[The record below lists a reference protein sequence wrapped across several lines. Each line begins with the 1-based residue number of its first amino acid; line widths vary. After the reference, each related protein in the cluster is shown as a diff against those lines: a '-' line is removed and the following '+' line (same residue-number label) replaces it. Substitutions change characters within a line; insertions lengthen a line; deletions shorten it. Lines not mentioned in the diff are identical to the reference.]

1 MSAPS
6 FNAGSAYATIRPE
19 LAKDFH
25 QRVKAMVEKKQIST
39 TVRVD
44 PKLGPTS
51 EFKKKLTAA
60 MAKTTGNVKVTPT
73 LAGVPDFKR
82 ELKTAV
88 AAIDQQVKIT
98 PTLGPMNAFKQEL
111 RAKSATL
118 PNLNVGVDLDFTR
131 ARQQLA
137 TFRAQVAATPLALN
151 VNVDTSAAV
160 AQLMALRTLAHSI
173 DLGSVGAGSIGGGAG
188 RGSSRNNGGMIRQIR
203 VQMDVDRASVA
214 RAEAELAQAT
224 SRMQQAYRQQ
234 GDAADRV
241 RLAQQ
246 RLNDVNARANATA
259 SQRLAATQALARAQ
273 RNLADRQGDVARGLG
288 RQADAHRRLT
298 QAQNDQNSLSRLVR
312 AGLAGLATSAMNAGN
327 SLAGMVSPAGLAV
340 GALVGLAAVSLVPLI
355 GQLTQALGVVSLL
368 PAAGAAAAAS
378 LATIVIGG
386 WGIGDAFKAAAES
399 AKATSKEA
407 EQSAKAQR
415 AAARQVEDAER
426 AVGDARENAAQTA
439 KDGARQIQQAER
451 QVQDAQKRSKD
462 AQEDLTRA
470 RKDALEQIED
480 LNLAL
485 KGSAID
491 EEDALIAV
499 ERARE
504 RLRDLGK
511 DGEPVSALDVR
522 EAQNNVRG
530 ALQRLDEVRERNVD
544 LRNETTEAN
553 KAGVEGSQQVVT
565 AKEAVADATRA
576 EADAQENLQHTHE
589 QVARSNTQA
598 QRQIEDA
605 LRRVA
610 DAQEAQVE
618 AMDTSAESVDKFAEA
633 MANLSPNAQD
643 FVNKVRDMGAAWT
656 DVRKQIQDSLFAG
669 LGTSIQELGNTYL
682 PTLRIGLGGIAT
694 EINGGLTRA
703 IADLNSES
711 TKLDWSHILENTRQ
725 AIGPF
730 MDGISSLAGALT
742 NIAKVGSEFLPA
754 GAQSFAETMQ
764 RFEDWTESPEGQ
776 QKIRDFMQDSIDS
789 MRQLKDLFV
798 EVGRVIGGLFSTSEE
813 NGKSMLE
820 SMTEQLR
827 EWADWIRDNP
837 DRMQQ
842 FWDDAQ
848 QTAKDMLA
856 LVGKAIEL
864 ADKVAALTGN
874 RFGLTNGKSGQVDEN
889 GNPVASDGETGVIG
903 RTWFFPGVK
912 EDSWFGRLLGGGGNE
927 DGNSEGT
934 SGGGWTGPE
943 GGTPLSGA
951 GLQSDLQ
958 NQLNTGNVQGGSF
971 LGQLGDPEVWGQK
984 WTTFSD
990 SVSKGWNEKVWP
1002 SLQGTKDKAWE
1013 IGQGFV
1019 DDVQTKA
1026 GNAWNGLRTGV
1037 SDGWTS
1043 IQGVWQ
1049 TLRTEGLG
1057 GLANDFVSKI
1067 TNGSVTSWQDLPS
1080 SIMSGV
1086 GDIIN
1091 THFPGLSNG
1100 LSTLQGWFQTGVDA
1114 IGRLWDGLREK
1125 LRGPINFVI
1134 REVYNNGIAKFW
1146 NMVGPKIGLG
1156 TLDPITEIPAFAT
1169 GGTVDG
1175 VMSGYSPGV
1184 DDRIIAV
1191 GGGEAVMRPEW
1202 TRAVGPDYVDAANAA
1217 ARAGGVNGVRQFLG
1231 AYADGGTVMPGAQIT
1246 SGIQQSMWDRIRE
1259 QFPDIFLTSA
1269 TRYADVGSGFDFHMG
1284 EQAIDVDGPNKQGYA
1299 DWIAEAFPNAL
1310 ELFWDPGPNID
1321 NGQPT
1326 GAIGG
1331 HSDHVHWAMDAPVG
1345 EVDPSFMDRVW
1356 GGIKKVG
1363 SAISNKFR
1371 NMAADL
1377 FEKPL
1382 NALGGIIP
1390 DQFEGLGDFG
1400 RIPKQL
1406 YNTVKD
1412 KLIGFVRGKATEKDG
1427 ESGSSAA
1434 LGDFGGNS
1442 MDYAKAIVD
1451 AAKERGLGQEGAK
1464 VGLMTALTES
1474 NLKMWANNAVPESLN
1489 YPHDAIGSDHD
1500 SVGLFQQRPGWGTVE
1515 QRMNAKASAGMFYDA
1530 LSRVQGWQTMP
1541 PHVAAQAVQRSAF
1554 SDGSN
1559 YAAYAGQADQLV
1571 AQLYDAGG
1579 IIEPGKVAVNLSG
1592 KPEAVFTND
1601 EWKMLQDFAA
1611 LVGRPD
1617 FIEALQASAQGPVE
1631 QVDGYTSQGN
1641 TTLPDGTTSPYGTG
1655 AGTTGEN
1662 GYTLPTGDLK
1672 KDLQSFDAQAGG
1684 SGGVRGVVSDA
1695 TRKLNALLPGV
1706 KALLPAQ
1713 YQHLVSDK
1721 LPDIAGMLPGEGAGA
1736 SFTDAN
1742 PELPWY
1748 LTADPAGSLAG
1759 RAGNLA
1765 QSQLQGWGEYFK
1777 SSWPEMLET
1786 AVGLAGV
1793 GALNGGGMTINGN
1806 VGRDCC
1812 TIR

>member
-1 MSAPS
+1 MAEA
-6 FNAGSAYATIRPE
+6 FNAGSAFATIRPE

-98 PTLGPMNAFKQEL
+98 PTLGPMTAFKQEL

-118 PNLNVGVDLDFTR
+118 PNLKVGVDLDFTR

-610 DAQEAQVE
+610 DAQEAQAE

-1202 TRAVGPDYVDAANAA
+1202 TKAVGKDFVDQANAVARGQGVEGVRKFMGGFSNGGVVESIVKLVNKNFPMMSITSTHRSTNDLHGQGKAVDFSNGTDTTPEMQDAARFFHDNYGSRLAELIHYPLNGWQNIDEGQPFNFGEPTNSQHRNHVHVAA
-1217 ARAGGVNGVRQFLG
+1217 HEPLVPMSEEEKGFFAKIAGAVGGVV
-1231 AYADGGTVMPGAQIT
+1231 
-1246 SGIQQSMWDRIRE
+1246 S
-1259 QFPDIFLTSA
+1259 
-1269 TRYADVGSGFDFHMG
+1269 
-1284 EQAIDVDGPNKQGYA
+1284 
-1299 DWIAEAFPNAL
+1299 
-1310 ELFWDPGPNID
+1310 
-1321 NGQPT
+1321 
-1326 GAIGG
+1326 
-1331 HSDHVHWAMDAPVG
+1331 
-1345 EVDPSFMDRVW
+1345 RV
-1356 GGIKKVG
+1356 
-1363 SAISNKFR
+1363 SNVFR

-1382 NALGGIIP
+1382 NGLGSLIP
-1390 DQFEGLGDFG
+1390 DQFEGIGDFG
-1400 RIPKQL
+1400 RIPKAL
-1406 YNTVKD
+1406 YNTMKD
-1412 KLIGFVRGKATEKDG
+1412 KLINFVRGKATEKDG
-1427 ESGSSAA
+1427 SEGGNTPFDISAGAEQWRDTVLKALEMTGHDASEADIVLKQIQIESGGNPNAINDWDINAQNGTPSKGLIQTIDPTFQAYRDPSLPDNPYDPLANIVA
-1434 LGDFGGNS
+1434 GIRYADATYGDIKNIWP
-1442 MDYAKAIVD
+1442 K
-1451 AAKERGLGQEGAK
+1451 
-1464 VGLMTALTES
+1464 
-1474 NLKMWANNAVPESLN
+1474 
-1489 YPHDAIGSDHD
+1489 
-1500 SVGLFQQRPGWGTVE
+1500 
-1515 QRMNAKASAGMFYDA
+1515 
-1530 LSRVQGWQTMP
+1530 TM
-1541 PHVAAQAVQRSAF
+1541 
-1554 SDGSN
+1554 G
-1559 YAAYAGQADQLV
+1559 
-1571 AQLYDAGG
+1571 YDAGG
-1579 IIEPGKVAVNLSG
+1579 ILPDDAMALNTSG
-1592 KPEAVFTND
+1592 KPEAVFTHD
-1601 EWKMLQDFAA
+1601 EWRMLQDFAR
-1611 LVGRPD
+1611 LIGRPD
-1617 FIEALQASAQGPVE
+1617 FIETLKGIEGGPEELPKDPAVF
-1631 QVDGYTSQGN
+1631 GN
-1641 TTLPDGTTSPYGTG
+1641 TTLPDGAKSPYGTG
-1655 AGTTGEN
+1655 EGTTGEN

-1806 VGRDCC
+1806 VGMGPKELQAVQQRNEA
-1812 TIR
+1812 RNNRAAKRSVLGR